1 MKKRIKYFIKI
12 VVALFLLAITI
23 ITTAYLW
30 PNSKFQTPV
39 VYERTIIKNINIVD
53 VVTGEIAEDQFVL
66 IEQSQITKI
75 DSTNITTSENALII
89 DGTGK
94 FLIPGLWDMHTHSN
108 QHSEWL
114 HHPLYIANG
123 VTGVRDMSGQLN
135 EKDSYWVGSKERLQW
150 NKDLEN
156 NTRVS
161 PRYVLQ
167 SSYQMDGEKAIPE
180 ESPNFFKLQKP
191 SQVDS
196 LLQFYKKE
204 NVDFIK
210 VYQQSGWS

>member
-1 MKKRIKYFIKI
+1 MKKKFIYFTKVFIAI
-12 VVALFLLAITI
+12 ILLIITI
-23 ITTAYLW
+23 VIVAYLW
-30 PNSKFQTPV
+30 PTSRLQPPKSF
-39 VYERTIIKNINIVD
+39 EKTIIKNIGLVD
-53 VVTGEIAEDQFVL
+53 VETGEIAKHQFIL
-66 IEQSQITKI
+66 IEHSRITKI
-75 DSTNITTSENALII
+75 DSTSILVSDDALII
-89 DGTGK
+89 DGTDK
-94 FLIPGLWDMHTHSN
+94 YLMPGLWDMHTHSN

-156 NTRVS
+156 NARVT

-180 ESPNFFKLQKP
+180 DAPNFLNCKILHR
-191 SQVDS
+191 
-196 LLQFYKKE
+196 
-204 NVDFIK
+204 
-210 VYQQSGWS
+210 